1 LQLQF
6 AMLFTWME
14 KEENEHLPFIIDCA
28 SINGWKPY
36 YFYNYFI
43 ISTNFTS
50 ILPIIQHD
58 DHTKSLIENPHFA
71 TYFKQLKLSFT
82 TILELPS
89 LVTYVVQPT

>member
-1 LQLQF
+1 
-6 AMLFTWME
+6 ME
-14 KEENEHLPFIIDCA
+14 KKENEHLPFVIDFA

-36 YFYNYFI
+36 YFCNYFS

-58 DHTKSLIENPHFA
+58 DHTKSLIKKAHFA
-71 TYFKQLKLSFT
+71 TYFKQLKVSFT
-82 TILELPS
+82 TILELLS